1 MKSENIINKFN
12 QLRLID
18 PEITESGE
26 IELDNL
32 DWAKLVYDEE
42 SKSVMVE
49 NEHGTRFSLNELSE
63 SELGI
68 FEFELDDLWLGLK
81 LIEANLN
88 EIK

>member
-1 MKSENIINKFN
+1 MKTENIINKFN

-49 NEHGTRFSLNELSE
+49 NEYCTRFDLDELSE
-63 SELGI
+63 TELGI
-68 FEFELDDLWLGLK
+68 FEFELDSLWLGLK

-88 EIK
+88 ENK

>member
-1 MKSENIINKFN
+1 MKTENIINKFN
-12 QLRLID
+12 QIRLID
-18 PEITESGE
+18 SEITESGN

-49 NEHGTRFSLNELSE
+49 NEHGTRFDLDELSE
-63 SELGI
+63 TELGI
-68 FEFELDDLWLGLK
+68 FEFELDSLWLGLK

-88 EIK
+88 ENK